1 MCVTAAPQSH
11 RQLLN
16 QAAPDLIFLYFSIST
31 FSYFHTSIYSCFP
44 SLTADCSTRLQVIQD
59 FHSTRFYYNFYIKT
73 LSKLG
78 PARFVNHDFETESIT
93 QELSSLR
100 FRDDGKGPLTN
111 HIAMKYI
118 DMLLQIVGRPYS
130 CVKLTKSNIYH
141 THSLTLIV
149 DRQVIGMQEN
159 HHHIIHLHQI
169 CYPHHYPHH
178 HHNHQ

>member
-1 MCVTAAPQSH
+1 MCVTAAAQSH

-16 QAAPDLIFLYFSIST
+16 QAAPDLIFLYFTIST
-31 FSYFHTSIYSCFP
+31 FSYFHTSRYSCFP

-118 DMLLQIVGRPYS
+118 DMHLQIVGRPYS
-130 CVKLTKSNIYH
+130 CVQLTKSNIYH
-141 THSLTLIV
+141 THSLTLIE

-169 CYPHHYPHH
+169 CYPHQSSSSP
-178 HHNHQ
+178 